1 MQQRKSTS
9 FAVSIAET
17 TMTDKK
23 QIIKRNAGTLV
34 NSRNAKLMRD
44 FIRDHSPYYNPDILL
59 DKLAKKIA
67 ENGNDEL
74 SDDLM
79 KDYSKA
85 VMAMGL
91 YTHLPVAEIVREEY
105 RTFLIEMV
113 KSIETEY
120 DCKTPSEKAL
130 AEAIASS
137 YVRVIQYSKE
147 LTKCT
152 KEKDFSHEKNGY
164 YSLVSKEVD
173 RANRHFT
180 TALLTLKQLKSP
192 TMEVNVKAKN
202 AFIGQNQ
209 QFNASNTQNENNE
222 RQ

>member
-9 FAVSIAET
+9 FAVSIAKT
-17 TMTDKK
+17 PMTDKK
-23 QIIKRNAGTLV
+23 QIIKRDTGTLA
-34 NSRNAKLMRD
+34 NAKNAQLMRD
-44 FIRDHSPYYNPDILL
+44 FVQNHSPYYNPDILL

-67 ENGNDEL
+67 ENGDKTLSDEL
-74 SDDLM
+74 MQDFH
-79 KDYSKA
+79 KA
-85 VMAMGL
+85 VMAVGL
-91 YTHLPVAEIVREEY
+91 STHLPIAETVREEY

-113 KSIETEY
+113 QSIEKEY

-130 AEAIASS
+130 AETVASS
-137 YVRVIQYSKE
+137 YIRVIQFSRE
-147 LTKCT
+147 LTLCT
-152 KEKDFSHEKNGY
+152 KEKSLSHEKNGY